1 MKNKIIIIEDE
12 PLLLQALN
20 IELLDAG
27 FDVLSSL
34 NGEAGFK
41 LIQKEMPQLIL
52 LDLLLPGI
60 SGFEVLALLR
70 QDEVLKKIPVV
81 ILSNLGQQEEQ
92 KHVLELGVVDYFIK
106 SNTDLAELT
115 KKIKT
120 ILNEN

>member
-120 ILNEN
+120 ILPQK